1 MAAVVAVVV
10 AVLLRFLDLPKL
22 MLSVLMVVLMAVVCF
37 RSVHGLV
44 LTMALMLASMLNSG
58 V

>member
-1 MAAVVAVVV
+1 MVAVVV
-10 AVLLRFLDLPKL
+10 AVLLWFLDLPKL

>member
-10 AVLLRFLDLPKL
+10 AVLLWFLDLPKL